1 MNMLAQAALGDYWQ
15 TIPHLLIGMAQ
26 HIVEMLSPFGFNLVS
41 KLPIDWGYN
50 DFLSGVPNPF
60 ELVALGFLASIVL
73 STEVVIAFITY
84 SLLAF
89 FPSFPTKLEI
99 VR

>member
-1 MNMLAQAALGDYWQ
+1 
-15 TIPHLLIGMAQ
+15 
-26 HIVEMLSPFGFNLVS
+26 MLSPFGFNPVS

-50 DFLSGVPNPF
+50 DFLSGIPNPF

-99 VR
+99 VRRH

>member
-1 MNMLAQAALGDYWQ
+1 
-15 TIPHLLIGMAQ
+15 
-26 HIVEMLSPFGFNLVS
+26 MLSPFGFNLVS

-50 DFLSGVPNPF
+50 NFLSGIPNSF

-73 STEVVIAFITY
+73 STEVIVFITY

-89 FPSFPTKLEI
+89 FPSFLTKLEI
-99 VR
+99 VRRH